1 MKSLTQFSFGRRKV
15 LITGGFGQSLCFFL
29 LGALSKV
36 AADQKSASIGAAAGS
51 FIFIYDFIFAA
62 TWLSVPWVYVR
73 VSSTALVTCTDPPSR
88 RRSSHSS
95 YERRATP
102 LESSVSKDGFQRDD
116 RISS

>member
-36 AADQKSASIGAAAGS
+36 AADQGSASIGAAAGS

-62 TWLSVPWVYVR
+62 TWLSVPWVYVS
-73 VSSTALVTCTDPPSR
+73 VLSTALWQHRLTRPADGDLPTR
-88 RRSSHSS
+88 HSS
-95 YERRATP
+95 Q
-102 LESSVSKDGFQRDD
+102 G
-116 RISS
+116 